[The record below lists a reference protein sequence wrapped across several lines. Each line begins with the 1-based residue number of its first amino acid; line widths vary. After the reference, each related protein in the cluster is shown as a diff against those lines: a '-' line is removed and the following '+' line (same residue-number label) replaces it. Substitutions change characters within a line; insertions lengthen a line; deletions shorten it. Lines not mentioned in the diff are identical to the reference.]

1 MNTLNSE
8 VMEEITHILKDIKDN
23 SAVRSAV
30 LISGKP
36 GSFIAGADLSML
48 QKCVTEKDGYDIAK
62 TGQQILNNIAE
73 SKKPIVA
80 AIQGGCLGGGL
91 EVYFIVLFFYNK

>member
-48 QKCVTEKDGYDIAK
+48 QKCVTEKDGYDISK

-91 EVYFIVLFFYNK
+91 EVYFIVLFFL